1 MGGSGSCCRM
11 MSIVLRSKLLLSYQ
25 KLISMWKDLE
35 SQRNGVCYHRKMKKL
50 WLLVL
55 LNESNLSSGCFN
67 LYFLVVVMN
76 GVK

>member
-1 MGGSGSCCRM
+1 MQVSLVDPWVDLALVLSHDVH
-11 MSIVLRSKLLLSYQ
+11 SLRSKLLLSYQ

-35 SQRNGVCYHRKMKKL
+35 TLRNGVCYHRKMKKL

-67 LYFLVVVMN
+67 P
-76 GVK
+76 